1 MKRNAIIYIGV
12 LLLLLAAVTAW
23 RMRPEPVE
31 GSELYQRCKDVPGV
45 RVGFIK
51 DFPLNDSLTCDVT
64 TFEALTDEGW
74 EWMLDS
80 LGLQRTFVL
89 DSIGRSEAWP
99 GEISDNESSYWQS
112 KRFHPEVRGGS
123 KVLGDSVDCNFAS
136 LYYRWMAV
144 FHTTTTEGRSAVID
158 YYFDYQVKYP
168 MTMIPTKDKT
178 IKQQ

>member
-1 MKRNAIIYIGV
+1 MLSSLILMRFSSEEAYSEKSFESV
-12 LLLLLAAVTAW
+12 AVVTYSVSPSSTA
-23 RMRPEPVE
+23 
-31 GSELYQRCKDVPGV
+31 SK
-45 RVGFIK
+45 
-51 DFPLNDSLTCDVT
+51 ST
-64 TFEALTDEGW
+64 TAKKNFT
-74 EWMLDS
+74 
-80 LGLQRTFVL
+80 
-89 DSIGRSEAWP
+89 
-99 GEISDNESSYWQS
+99 WQS

-168 MTMIPTKDKT
+168 MTMIPTKDNT